1 MKIAVIAGIF
11 FPHPGGAQ
19 VQIHNLANKLSEKKI
34 EVDCYIFDKADLKN
48 NNYKIILLN
57 KLILSFVF
65 ILKYYFNLNLNFI
78 LKIYLNKII
87 KKKNYD
93 IWHFN
98 FVNYN
103 K

>member
-11 FPHPGGAQ
+11 FPYPGGAQ
-19 VQIHNLANKLSEKKI
+19 VQIHNLANKLSEKKV
-34 EVDCYIFDKADLKN
+34 EVDCYIFDRVNLKN

-87 KKKNYD
+87 KKKIMIYGTL
-93 IWHFN
+93 IL
-98 FVNYN
+98 
-103 K
+103 

>member
-1 MKIAVIAGIF
+1 MKIALVAGIF

-19 VQIHNLANKLSEKKI
+19 VQIHNLANKLSEKNI
-34 EVDCYIFDKADLKN
+34 EVDCYIFDKSNLKN
-48 NNYKIILLN
+48 NKYKIILLN

-87 KKKNYD
+87 KKKKNTTYG
-93 IWHFN
+93 ILIL
-98 FVNYN
+98 
-103 K
+103 